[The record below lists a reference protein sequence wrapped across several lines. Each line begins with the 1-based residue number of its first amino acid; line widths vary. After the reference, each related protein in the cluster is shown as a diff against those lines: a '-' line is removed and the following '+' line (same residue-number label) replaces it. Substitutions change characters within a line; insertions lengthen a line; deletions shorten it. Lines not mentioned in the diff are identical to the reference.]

1 MISCPLCRKNNKTN
15 KITIYYNSN
24 IDISCCICL
33 VNVKK
38 HKYSI
43 CGDIRHSLHY
53 KCSYKYIN
61 RDNNYYQTYII
72 DNYYQTY
79 INKIIFILL
88 FFFIIIIQI
97 LKLLILILIKI
108 DTL

>member
-53 KCSYKYIN
+53 KCSNKYIN
-61 RDNNYYQTYII
+61 RDN
-72 DNYYQTY
+72 NYYQTY

>member
-1 MISCPLCRKNNKTN
+1 MISCPLCRKTN

-24 IDISCCICL
+24 LNISCCICL
-33 VNVKK
+33 VNIKK

-53 KCSYKYIN
+53 KCSNKYIN
-61 RDNNYYQTYII
+61 HDNNYNKFYINNYYQ
-72 DNYYQTY
+72 NY

-97 LKLLILILIKI
+97 LKFLILILIKI
-108 DTL
+108 EKL